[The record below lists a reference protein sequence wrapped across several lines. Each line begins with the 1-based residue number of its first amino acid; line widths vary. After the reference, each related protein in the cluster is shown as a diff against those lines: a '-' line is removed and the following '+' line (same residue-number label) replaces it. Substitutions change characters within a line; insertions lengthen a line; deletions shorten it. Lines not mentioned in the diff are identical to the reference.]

1 MLLLG
6 LTGGI
11 GSGKSTVSAA
21 LGERGAVVIDADAI
35 VKELQSPGQVVLA
48 EMVEL
53 LGEQIL
59 HPDGTLDRQAV
70 ADVVFVDP
78 EKLKA
83 LGEIVHPRVH
93 DELFARVAAQTE
105 TDNTVILDI
114 PLLAESG
121 WDGIAGIIVVDLDTD
136 LAVERLVAF
145 RDFDADDAR
154 ARMANQASRED
165 RVAKADF
172 VVDNGGSIAELEA
185 EIERCW
191 AWIEGLRGA
200 GADSPEGTVTPQS

>member
-21 LGERGAVVIDADAI
+21 LGERGAVIIDADAI
-35 VKELQSPGQVVLA
+35 VRELQSPGQVVLA

-59 HPDGTLDRQAV
+59 HDDGTLDRQAV

-78 EKLKA
+78 DKLKA
-83 LGEIVHPRVH
+83 LGEIVHPRVRE
-93 DELFARVAAQTE
+93 ELFARVAAQTG
-105 TDNTVILDI
+105 TDHTVILDI

-121 WDGIAGIIVVDLDTD
+121 WDGIAGVIVVDVDPE
-136 LAVERLVAF
+136 LAVERLVAY

-165 RVAKADF
+165 RLAKADF
-172 VVDNGGSIAELEA
+172 VVDNGGTMAALDA
-185 EIERCW
+185 EIDRCW
-191 AWIEGLRGA
+191 AWIDGLRA
-200 GADSPEGTVTPQS
+200 SAVTPRS